1 MTYFKLWAKT
11 YEIMYLLITWNLQ
24 NVKKYSDGLTAL
36 SSWHNTSSSVHS
48 LGVSNPWEDWLK
60 YVTQNLLIVCSA
72 LYRLAAGLTGFK
84 KKSKLSDEEMVIL
97 NNIQNLRRILS

>member
-1 MTYFKLWAKT
+1 
-11 YEIMYLLITWNLQ
+11 
-24 NVKKYSDGLTAL
+24 
-36 SSWHNTSSSVHS
+36 
-48 LGVSNPWEDWLK
+48 
-60 YVTQNLLIVCSA
+60 VTQNLLIVCSA